1 MKQLQPYTIYRIYS
15 GALALLRALHFTTAT
30 YYYITAVGLNPFQ
43 LVLVGTT
50 LMIVIL
56 VGEVPTG
63 VLADTYTRR
72 LSVIVG
78 VALMGVGFLVEG
90 AIARF
95 AAVLA
100 AQVIWGVGLTFTSGA
115 LEAWIADELGG
126 TDLEAVYLRGSQIG
140 SASALAGIAG
150 SVALASVRLNLP
162 LIVSGLGLLAL
173 AIFLALAM
181 TERGF
186 TPQRHAGQSA
196 WGTARATLRAG
207 IRQVRRRAAL
217 LRIMG
222 ITFFFAIASESFDR
236 LWEVHFLSRTGFP
249 ALDGLTPVAWFGV
262 INAGALLLSIGAASL
277 ARRRFDTRSSRG
289 LARLLALVTA
299 LAMAGMFGFG
309 LATSFTAALLA
320 YWAAYLMRR
329 LYEPLY
335 MAWLNQHATSEVR
348 ATVLSL
354 AGQVDAVGQ
363 IAGGPLFGLIAT
375 AVSTAAAI
383 VAAGCALIPALLL
396 YRPAL
401 RGKDI
406 TSAQDVGAIA
416 TIEG

>member
-1 MKQLQPYTIYRIYS
+1 VRQLQPYTVYRIYS
-15 GALALLRALHFTTAT
+15 GVLALLRSLHFTAVVF
-30 YYYITAVGLNPFQ
+30 YYVTVVGLNPFQ

-50 LMIVIL
+50 LMTVIL

-63 VLADTYTRR
+63 VVADTYSRR
-72 LSVIVG
+72 LSVIIG
-78 VALMGVGFLVEG
+78 VALMGAGFLVEG
-90 AIARF
+90 AVAHF

-100 AQVIWGVGLTFTSGA
+100 AQVIWGLGATFTSGA

-126 TDLEAVYLRGSQIG
+126 ADLDVIYLRGSQIG
-140 SASALAGIAG
+140 SAGALVGIAG
-150 SVALASVRLNLP
+150 SVALAGVRLNLP

-173 AIFLALAM
+173 AAFLALAM
-181 TERGF
+181 PERGF
-186 TPQRHAGQSA
+186 TPRRHADRSA
-196 WGTARATLRAG
+196 WSAARATLRAG
-207 IRQVRRRAAL
+207 VRLVWGRAAL
-217 LRIMG
+217 LTIMG
-222 ITFFFAIASESFDR
+222 ITFFFAMASESFDR

-249 ALDGLTPVAWFGV
+249 ALDGLTPVAWFGM

-277 ARRRFDTRSSRG
+277 AQSAFDTRSTRG
-289 LARLLALVTA
+289 IARMLAIVTA
-299 LAMAGMFGFG
+299 LVMAGMFGFG
-309 LATSFTAALLA
+309 LARSFTVALLA

-335 MAWLNQHATSEVR
+335 MAWLNQHTTSEVR

-383 VAAGCALIPALLL
+383 VAAGCALVPALLL

-401 RGKDI
+401 RRGG
-406 TSAQDVGAIA
+406 TTNELEHGAIA
-416 TIEG
+416 SVEG